1 MDVNTLFP
9 SKYLKADDATP
20 PITLTVKRVSWERMK
35 DQDGNEE
42 DKPVIWFNEEEKGMV
57 LNRTNANT
65 LTALFGSETD
75 RWTGQRVVLGTEMV
89 TAFGATKPALR
100 FKHEEVKYDRASLLA
115 RFDKLFTEA
124 SELEIPD
131 LDTYKITDETSD
143 ATLLELGKE
152 LRGKVDSAKAF

>member
-20 PITLTVKRVSWERMK
+20 PITLTIKRVSWERMK

-131 LDTYKITDETSD
+131 LDTYKITDQTSD